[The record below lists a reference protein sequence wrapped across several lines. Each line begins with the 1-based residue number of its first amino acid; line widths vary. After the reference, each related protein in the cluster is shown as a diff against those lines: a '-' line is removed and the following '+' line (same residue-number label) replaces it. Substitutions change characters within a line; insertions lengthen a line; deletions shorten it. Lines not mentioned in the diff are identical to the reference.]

1 MKRSHIIALSGIS
14 CALALICVVG
24 SIYVEFM
31 TLSLAVLSAICI
43 QMPLTQ
49 KYLLGGILSYVSTSI
64 FAFLIGNINALPFIL
79 FFGAYVLVQW
89 LIEEKLSPLIKN
101 KILKYSV
108 AYVIKIGYF
117 EAVIAIFWFLFNKL
131 IPAFIIFGNTI
142 EMTYLIVSLAGIP
155 LFLLYD
161 LMMHLVFKNFTIVI
175 NKIIKKTTKTTTP
188 DDIMYN
194 GEENPK
200 EDVFSDFDITDCEDT
215 KLDNEQESN
224 GKPKDSNIDNA

>member
-108 AYVIKIGYF
+108 VYVIKIGYF

-161 LMMHLVFKNFTIVI
+161 LMMHLVFKNFTMVI

-200 EDVFSDFDITDCEDT
+200 EDVFSDFDITDCEET
-215 KLDNEQESN
+215 KLDNEQKSN

>member
-101 KILKYSV
+101 KILKYES
-108 AYVIKIGYF
+108 
-117 EAVIAIFWFLFNKL
+117 
-131 IPAFIIFGNTI
+131 GNI
-142 EMTYLIVSLAGIP
+142 EEKNIVCEECRRMGIS
-155 LFLLYD
+155 D
-161 LMMHLVFKNFTIVI
+161 
-175 NKIIKKTTKTTTP
+175 
-188 DDIMYN
+188 
-194 GEENPK
+194 K
-200 EDVFSDFDITDCEDT
+200 EM
-215 KLDNEQESN
+215 NWQE
-224 GKPKDSNIDNA
+224 